1 VEGRRYGQGVVG
13 GGFMV
18 KKRFMRTLQNS
29 SKFSARSL
37 KEQNPAVLD
46 VADFANRF
54 IQTSLVGIGWKSK
67 VVLKRVTFSI
77 SINKLVAEGCCLEK
91 GQEVYSYLA
100 EDEDKRQIMVS
111 YLDGKR
117 RKK

>member
-1 VEGRRYGQGVVG
+1 MEGRRYGQGVVG

-18 KKRFMRTLQNS
+18 KKRF
-29 SKFSARSL
+29 
-37 KEQNPAVLD
+37 
-46 VADFANRF
+46 
-54 IQTSLVGIGWKSK
+54 VGIGWKSK

-100 EDEDKRQIMVS
+100 EDEDKRQIMVT
-111 YLDGKR
+111 YLDGKKR
-117 RKK
+117 QK